1 MSGTER
7 VLFVHAH
14 PDDETIE
21 TGGTLATL
29 IDRGAHVTVIT
40 CTRGERGEVIGE
52 TPNAPIHSPE
62 TLAVLREAELRDAMR
77 ILGVADHRFLGEAGA
92 RWSGRAP
99 RTYADSGMKWG
110 LRGAEPTGEFDPAT
124 LTGAEFGD
132 VSADIAAVILDV
144 KPDVVVSYDD
154 HGGYGHPDHIRAGQA
169 ARRAA
174 EVYGVAYYSIDSA
187 ASDAEQAGDV
197 TRDITVDIAPVL
209 GRKRAALRE
218 YRSQLSLGDDDLMT
232 YPGGQT
238 RRLTAVETFSRIR
251 GESDDV
257 VPFAEQHIAARIF
270 ALTVAFIIGIVV
282 GALFS
287 VYCLSTITILGQPI
301 WGGVIV
307 GGLVVAAILVGFRLA
322 FGTRMVALAAAV
334 GMIVIVGLFTV
345 ASSGG
350 SVIVPTIATNGAVN
364 GAGTT
369 WAILPTLIAFVVV
382 AWPGKRRPAIG
393 KIEAR

>member
-29 IDRGAHVTVIT
+29 VDRGARVTVVT

-52 TPNAPIHSPE
+52 AAGAPVASPE
-62 TLAVLREAELRDAMR
+62 ALAALRRDELRAAMR
-77 ILGVADHRFLGEAGA
+77 VLAITDHRFLGEEGA

-99 RTYADSGMKWG
+99 RTYLDSGMKWG
-110 LRGAEPTGEFDPAT
+110 LRGPEPTGEFDPST

-154 HGGYGHPDHIRAGQA
+154 RGGYGHPDHIRAGQA

-187 ASDAEQAGDV
+187 AHDGEQTGSIRV
-197 TRDITVDIAPVL
+197 DITPVL
-209 GRKRAALRE
+209 DRKRLALRE
-218 YRSQLSLGDDDLMT
+218 YRTQLTLDDEDLMT

-238 RRLTAVETFSRIR
+238 RPLTTVEAFSRIH

-257 VPFAEQHIAARIF
+257 VPFGEQHIAARIF
-270 ALTVAFIIGIVV
+270 ALTVAFIIGIAT

-287 VYCLSTITILGQPI
+287 VYCLSTITILGQPV
-301 WGGVIV
+301 WGAVIV
-307 GGLVVAAILVGFRLA
+307 GGLVVAAVLVGFRLA

-334 GMIVIVGLFTV
+334 GMIVVVGLFTV
-345 ASSGG
+345 TSAGG
-350 SVIVPTIATNGAVN
+350 SVIVPTIATNGAIN

-369 WAILPTLIAFVVV
+369 WAVLPTLIAFVVV

-393 KIEAR
+393 KIGAR

>member
-7 VLFVHAH
+7 GLFVPAH

-21 TGGTLATL
+21 TGGTLAAL
-29 IDRGAHVTVIT
+29 VDRGARVTVVT
-40 CTRGERGEVIGE
+40 CTRGERGEVMGE
-52 TPNAPIHSPE
+52 AAGVAVPPPE
-62 TLAVLREAELRDAMR
+62 ALAVLRQSELREAMH
-77 ILGVADHRFLGEAGA
+77 ILGVTDHRFLGEAGA
-92 RWSGRAP
+92 RWAGRAP
-99 RTYADSGMKWG
+99 RTYRDSGMKWG
-110 LRGAEPTGEFDPAT
+110 LRGAEPTGEFDPST
-124 LTGAEFGD
+124 LAGAEFGD

-174 EVYGVAYYSIDSA
+174 EVYGVAYYSIDST
-187 ASDAEQAGDV
+187 SPDTEQAGDI
-197 TRDITVDIAPVL
+197 RVDIAAVL
-209 GRKRAALRE
+209 DRKRAALRE
-218 YRSQLSLGDDDLMT
+218 YRTQLTLDDHDVMT

-238 RRLTAVETFSRIR
+238 RGLTTVEAFSRVH
-251 GESDDV
+251 GEGDDV

-270 ALTVAFIIGIVV
+270 ALAVAFIIGIAT

-287 VYCLSTITILGQPI
+287 VYCLSTVTILGQPV
-301 WGGVIV
+301 WGAAIV
-307 GGLVVAAILVGFRLA
+307 GGAVVAAILVGFRLA

-345 ASSGG
+345 TSAGG
-350 SVIVPTIATNGAVN
+350 SVIVPTIATNGAIN

-369 WAILPTLIAFVVV
+369 WAVLPTLMAFVVL

-393 KIEAR
+393 KIGAR